1 MSASKKVGNEGL
13 RSSSGKNIVDELHTT
28 AMITEE
34 QFRHIG
40 EDLDPMPALLGMNVT
55 LRREVH
61 RERARVNEVV
71 VSQNT
76 EDIESLKKQIDEKNK
91 EITVLQKAMKNSKSK
106 TKS

>member
-1 MSASKKVGNEGL
+1 
-13 RSSSGKNIVDELHTT
+13 
-28 AMITEE
+28 
-34 QFRHIG
+34 
-40 EDLDPMPALLGMNVT
+40 
-55 LRREVH
+55 
-61 RERARVNEVV
+61 VNEVV

>member
-1 MSASKKVGNEGL
+1 
-13 RSSSGKNIVDELHTT
+13 
-28 AMITEE
+28 MITEE
-34 QFRHIG
+34 QVRQIG
-40 EDLDPMPALLGMNVT
+40 EELDPMAAALFGVNMT

-91 EITVLQKAMKNSKSK
+91 EITVLQKATKNSKSK